1 MRHVAMFV
9 WTAGYSGLVPIAP
22 GTAGSVVGLVLVLS
36 ARLFEHLWV
45 EPIVVLI
52 VVAGGVWSANKAEVY
67 YKRKDPGQVVI
78 DEVAGM
84 VLTMLWIDAS
94 MEWMAVG
101 FLLFRC
107 FDIVKPFPVNKIE
120 QVSGGWGVI
129 GDDLAAGLYANCT
142 LRILMWL
149 SGVSPAWSACL

>member
-22 GTAGSVVGLVLVLS
+22 GTAGSVVGLVLVLG
-36 ARLFEHLWV
+36 ARLFEQLWV
-45 EPIVVLI
+45 EPIAVLV

-84 VLTMLWIDAS
+84 LLTMLWIDAS
-94 MEWMAVG
+94 MAWMAVG

-107 FDIVKPFPVNKIE
+107 FDVVKPFPVNKIE

-142 LRILMWL
+142 LRIFMWL
-149 SGVSPAWSACL
+149 SVVAPV

>member
-1 MRHVAMFV
+1 MRQLAMFV

-22 GTAGSVVGLVLVLS
+22 GTAGSVVGLALALS
-36 ARLFEHLWV
+36 AKLLDQLWV
-45 EPIVVLI
+45 EPVLI
-52 VVAGGVWSANKAEVY
+52 LLVVAGGVWSASKAEDY
-67 YKRKDPGQVVI
+67 YGHKDPGQVVI

-84 VLTMLWIDAS
+84 LLTVLWIDAS
-94 MEWMAVG
+94 MAWIAVG

-107 FDIVKPFPVNKIE
+107 FDVFKPFPVNRIE

-149 SGVSPAWSACL
+149 SVVIAA